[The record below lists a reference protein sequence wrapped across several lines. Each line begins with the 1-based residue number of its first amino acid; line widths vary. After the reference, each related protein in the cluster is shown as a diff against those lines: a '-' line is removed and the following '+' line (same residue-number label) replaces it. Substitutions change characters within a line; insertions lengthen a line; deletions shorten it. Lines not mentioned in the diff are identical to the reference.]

1 VTVIN
6 YMLAPG
12 VVGGRILWDRQSRTW
27 SAEII
32 GMPNGSQAAP
42 QIEPDREFQTPLG
55 AQEWVESAWRIF
67 THQAIRE
74 N

>member
-1 VTVIN
+1 
-6 YMLAPG
+6 
-12 VVGGRILWDRQSRTW
+12 
-27 SAEII
+27 
-32 GMPNGSQAAP
+32 MPNGSQAAP